1 MEAGLKLHVDCGFF
15 YLICFLR
22 QTMWRKDNLLVEGDR
37 FMIAAITVNNLN
49 VSYHG
54 NDAIQEV
61 SFSISSG
68 KLVGIIGPNG
78 AGKSTLLKALLEL
91 IPRDTGDIQLNGKSI
106 REIRKHVAY
115 VPQRNNIDWDFP
127 ITVIDTVL
135 LGTYPRL
142 GIFKRPKKKEKALA
156 YECLQKV
163 GMEDYANRQIGEL
176 SGGQQQR
183 VFMARALAQQADI
196 FLLDEPFVG
205 IDVSSENTI
214 VTILKELRDAGRT
227 VLVVHHD
234 LSKANEYFDELILL
248 NKRLVGVGEVEK
260 VFRSDVLAQA
270 YNTQFPFLKEMEV

>member
-1 MEAGLKLHVDCGFF
+1 
-15 YLICFLR
+15 
-22 QTMWRKDNLLVEGDR
+22 
-37 FMIAAITVNNLN
+37 MIMAITVNNLN

-54 NDAIQEV
+54 NDAIQNV

-91 IPRDTGDIQLNGKSI
+91 IPRDSGEIQMNGKSI
-106 REIRKHVAY
+106 NEIRNHVAY
-115 VPQRNNIDWDFP
+115 VPQRSNIDWDFP

-135 LGTYPRL
+135 LGTYPKL
-142 GIFKRPKKKEKALA
+142 GIFRRPMKKEKALA

-183 VFMARALAQQADI
+183 VFMARALAQQADF

-205 IDVSSENTI
+205 IDVASENTI
-214 VTILKELRDAGRT
+214 VTILKELRDSGKT

-234 LSKANEYFDELILL
+234 LSKANDYFDELILL
-248 NKRLVGVGEVEK
+248 NKKLVDVGKVEK

-270 YNTQFPFLKEMEV
+270 YNTQFPFLKEMEVLT